1 MPGNN
6 CEGGESQVIQFPA
19 ERTAYLQAG
28 GPHGTTIQYCWPDN
42 PRPTGEYTKWQLRG
56 SIQATAGAAS
66 TDALKMI
73 LAASNSVADKLGSP
87 DLATKTSLRRQLEQA
102 WEAWWLGTVTERST
116 KPVIGRTSERFRK
129 VQMALWGSAYTDYA
143 TAQLYA

>member
-1 MPGNN
+1 
-6 CEGGESQVIQFPA
+6 
-19 ERTAYLQAG
+19 
-28 GPHGTTIQYCWPDN
+28 
-42 PRPTGEYTKWQLRG
+42 
-56 SIQATAGAAS
+56 
-66 TDALKMI
+66 MI
-73 LAASNSVADKLGSP
+73 LAASNSLADKLGSL

-102 WEAWWLGTVTERST
+102 WEGWWRGTVTERST